1 MILSPSRNN
10 IEISLI
16 QEWAIKATG
25 DTGYAVFPFL
35 RNGVVMI
42 EALFDNDTQQR
53 PDPYAYQLTAS
64 AEFLPVFSL
73 LNNTNLLLPLS
84 VSQIE
89 HRIQLGG
96 GGYVMSAPL
105 NSTPSPSGFGVK
117 WKFCS
122 DHESTEACYL
132 LMEIQRR
139 LTPAE
144 FLQVTTSAN
153 VDTTAA
159 VSSDT
164 FYLFSTFSRQ
174 DIIPAGVAQFELGA
188 TSALGNVVEYIR
200 DTKYEAELQT
210 VEDERGQFTSQGT
223 IKIDFECEPMETQE
237 TELQKWPTLVG
248 QANYSKVTFIGGL
261 TAVLSTNLGINF
273 DYVSASDMQDI
284 AHGKIVAS
292 GVVTVNQ
299 FISIMEVIVAS
310 QWGGSSGT
318 ALPGNSTSFLSPFC
332 YSDQSSGNEAIAK
345 IPVTR
350 PGTFSNLIGEIY
362 RATANASS
370 VFTVTVRKNGVDMAL
385 LCAIPSANASAS
397 QASDSTHSFTVI
409 KGDSIDI
416 KVVGDGSGNGC
427 DYLAFNMDFTQS

>member
-1 MILSPSRNN
+1 MSVLSPSINN

-16 QEWAIKATG
+16 QEWAIKAAG
-25 DTGYAVFPFL
+25 DTGYVVFPFL
-35 RNGVVMI
+35 RHGVVMI
-42 EALFDNDTQQR
+42 EALFSDDTQLR

-64 AEFLPVFSL
+64 AEFLPTFSL
-73 LNNTNLLLPLS
+73 LKYTGLLRPLS
-84 VSQIE
+84 VFQIE
-89 HRIQLGG
+89 HRIMLGDG
-96 GGYVMSAPL
+96 NYISSAPL

-122 DHESTEACYL
+122 DHEAEEACYL

-159 VSSDT
+159 ISSDT

-174 DIIPAGVAQFELGA
+174 DIIPAGVAQFEFGA
-188 TSALGNVVEYIR
+188 TSALGNLVEYIR

-261 TAVLSTNLGINF
+261 TSKSYPLTAVLSTNLGINF
-273 DYVSASDMQDI
+273 DYKSTEDMLDI
-284 AHGKIVAS
+284 AHGKIVAT
-292 GVVTVNQ
+292 GIVTVSQ
-299 FISIMEVIVAS
+299 FILIMRPDM
-310 QWGGSSGT
+310 
-318 ALPGNSTSFLSPFC
+318 ALITIFEINP
-332 YSDQSSGNEAIAK
+332 
-345 IPVTR
+345 
-350 PGTFSNLIGEIY
+350 SNLQTQYSTWNEGSWSSTEY
-362 RATANASS
+362 KMPFPAGTVKNLRVYLVGNAAI
-370 VFTVTVRKNGVDMAL
+370 TQYGLTLRKNGVDTAL
-385 LCAIPSANASAS
+385 SVTATASAGGTLTE
-397 QASDSTHSFTVI
+397 DLIDTFTTIEGDLISI
-409 KGDSIDI
+409 KSVTGAN
-416 KVVGDGSGNGC
+416 GGYGSAQ
-427 DYLAFNMDFTQS
+427 YQITFDFIPN